1 MVTAPGP
8 ESASEYP
15 RFSCPPTEV
24 EQGGGGVFTSKQK
37 ETTKK
42 LAPVSLLVVV
52 VGDQL

>member
-1 MVTAPGP
+1 MSIRGFRVHQQKWN
-8 ESASEYP
+8 
-15 RFSCPPTEV
+15 RD
-24 EQGGGGVFTSKQK
+24 GGGVLTSKQK